1 MRFDWAGLE
10 AAIREQVVGFV
21 LRMCAEHPDE
31 HIYGAAV
38 HEFYAESGGTIAWTL
53 VGVASEERLAATASE
68 PFDAQALRWSPADW
82 PWQLDPGTAEEEWAS
97 RLETAATA
105 GDGRHWETVHQR
117 YLRTAAKACTAARK
131 QLVAAG
137 VVGKDFLV
145 VAMDEAWELVPLSL
159 TRAQVRWHFPELDAE
174 LREADRLAALP
185 AEQRVNEL
193 VSIVESH
200 NSPLPSEQA
209 VESLRALGALAVPA
223 VLARLDGSRSPDRW
237 LWAKLLADI
246 GIASAEVSDTLERA
260 MTNGHLGE
268 PDRAWAAAALSRLG
282 RMDVVARRL
291 DSIPPDVAAQG
302 LAAPYT
308 SFRDHG
314 AHGPL
319 DYAPLENVLTAHPD
333 RHAAVLHQLAP
344 GRGLCAIG
352 AEEVETALAAL
363 TSALPVVRR
372 HALVVL
378 SGAPLDAEQR
388 ERYTARLR
396 HLRQDDPD
404 PSVRNAAATLGG

>member
-53 VGVASEERLAATASE
+53 VGVASEERLAATASD
-68 PFDAQALRWSPADW
+68 PLDAQALRWSPADW
-82 PWQLDPGTAEEEWAS
+82 PWQLDPGAAEEEWAS
-97 RLETAATA
+97 RLEAAATA
-105 GDGRHWETVHQR
+105 GDGPHWEAVHQR
-117 YLRTAAKACTAARK
+117 YLRTAVKACTAARK
-131 QLVAAG
+131 QLVAGGA
-137 VVGKDFLV
+137 VGEDFVV
-145 VAMDEAWELVPLSL
+145 VAMDEAWELVPSSL
-159 TRAQVRWHFPELDAE
+159 TRAQVRQHFPELDAE

-185 AEQRVNEL
+185 PQQRVNEL
-193 VSIVESH
+193 VAIVESRD
-200 NSPLPSEQA
+200 SPLPSEQA
-209 VESLRALGALAVPA
+209 VESLRALGAFTVPA
-223 VLARLDGSRSPDRW
+223 ALARLDCSPDRW
-237 LWAKLLADI
+237 RWAKLLADI
-246 GIASAEVSDTLERA
+246 GIASAEVSEALERT
-260 MTNGHLGE
+260 MTDGRLGE

-282 RMDVVARRL
+282 RMDLVARRL

-314 AHGPL
+314 AHGAL

-333 RHAAVLHQLAP
+333 RHAAVLHELSP
-344 GRGLCAIG
+344 GRGLCTIG
-352 AEEVETALAAL
+352 VDEVETALAAL
-363 TSALPVVRR
+363 ASALPVVRR

-378 SGAPLDAEQR
+378 SGAPLDAGQH

-404 PSVRNAAATLGG
+404 PSVRDAAATLGG